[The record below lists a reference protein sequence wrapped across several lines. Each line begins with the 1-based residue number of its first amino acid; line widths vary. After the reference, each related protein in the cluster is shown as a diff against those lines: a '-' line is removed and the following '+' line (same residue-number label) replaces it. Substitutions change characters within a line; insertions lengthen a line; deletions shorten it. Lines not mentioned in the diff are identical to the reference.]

1 MIEAI
6 LNVIGGGQRFVVA
19 AHSHPDGDAMAST
32 LALVNFLLELG
43 KNVVAFNC
51 DGVPE
56 ELRFL
61 PGSAQ
66 VINEKG
72 QLGHYDAGF
81 ILDSGQLNRAG
92 DFLPEHCDQV
102 INIDHHP
109 HSQLFGSINYIDEEA
124 CATGALIYRI
134 IMAAG
139 HDVSA
144 NVAVCLY
151 TAILSD
157 TGSFRYSNANP
168 EAFAI
173 ASAMVKAGVSPWH
186 VAGNLYESH
195 PVERIK
201 LLSRV
206 LETLTVSS
214 CGRFG
219 SVVVTS
225 EMFSAT
231 GAGPEHTDGLINY
244 PRSIRGVEV
253 ALFFRQVDADSFKVS
268 FRSKGR
274 VDVGSLA
281 RELGG
286 GGHHNAAGATV
297 SGDMEQ
303 VRNVVF
309 GRLNELLLF
318 HYERYSHC

>member
-1 MIEAI
+1 MIDSI
-6 LNVIGGGQRFVVA
+6 LEVIRKGNRFLVA
-19 AHSHPDGDAMAST
+19 SHAHPDGDAMAST
-32 LALVNFLLELG
+32 LALVNFLRELG
-43 KNVVAFNC
+43 KEAIAFNV
-51 DGVPE
+51 DGVPD

-61 PGSAQ
+61 PGSHQ
-66 VINEKG
+66 VVSNQNE
-72 QLGHYDAGF
+72 LTNYDAGF
-81 ILDSGQLNRAG
+81 ILDSGQLARAG
-92 DFLPEHCDQV
+92 VFLPGHCLQV

-109 HSQLFGSINYIDEEA
+109 FSEMFGSINFLDEEA

-134 IMAAG
+134 ICGAG
-139 HDVSA
+139 HLVSPE
-144 NVAVCLY
+144 VAVCLY

-173 ASAMVKAGVSPWH
+173 ASAMVRVGVAPWH

-195 PVERIK
+195 PVEQIK

-219 SVVVTS
+219 SVAVTT
-225 EMFSAT
+225 EMFHVT

-253 ALFFRQVDADSFKVS
+253 ALFFRQVEGDLYKVS
-268 FRSKGR
+268 FRSKGH

-281 RELGG
+281 REFGG

-297 SGDMEQ
+297 CGNIDQ
-303 VRNVVF
+303 VREIVF
-309 GRLNELLLF
+309 DRLNQLLPL
-318 HYERYSHC
+318 SL

>member
-1 MIEAI
+1 MKTSPVMIEAI
-6 LNVIGGGQRFVVA
+6 LKVIREGTRFVVA
-19 AHSHPDGDAMAST
+19 SHAHPDGDAIAST
-32 LALVNFLLELG
+32 LALVNFLSELG
-43 KNVVAFNC
+43 KQAVAFNV

-56 ELRFL
+56 ELQFL
-61 PGSAQ
+61 PGANQ
-66 VINEKG
+66 VVSDPG
-72 QLGHYDAGF
+72 MLDSYDAGF
-81 ILDSGQLNRAG
+81 VLDSGQLDRAG
-92 DFLPEHCDQV
+92 AFLPEHCLQV

-109 HSQLFGSINYIDEEA
+109 HSQLFGSVNFVDEEA
-124 CATGALIYRI
+124 CATGALIHRVI
-134 IMAAG
+134 LAAG
-139 HDVSA
+139 HPLSLDVA
-144 NVAVCLY
+144 LCLY

-173 ASAMVKAGVSPWH
+173 ASGMVKAGVSPWH

-195 PVERIK
+195 PVERVK

-206 LETLTVSS
+206 LDTLIVSP

-219 SVVVTS
+219 SVAVTN
-225 EMFSAT
+225 EMFLAT

-253 ALFFRQVDADSFKVS
+253 ALFFRQVENDLFKVS
-268 FRSKGR
+268 FRSKGH

-297 SGDMEQ
+297 SGSMEQ
-303 VRNVVF
+303 VRKIVF
-309 GRLNELLLF
+309 DRLNQLLPL
-318 HYERYSHC
+318 SL

>member
-6 LNVIGGGQRFVVA
+6 LNVIREGTCFVVA
-19 AHSHPDGDAMAST
+19 SHAHPDGDAIAST
-32 LALVNFLLELG
+32 LAMANFLQELG
-43 KNVVAFNC
+43 KQAVAFNV

-61 PGSAQ
+61 PGADKVVSDPS
-66 VINEKG
+66 K
-72 QLGHYDAGF
+72 LGRYDAGF
-81 ILDSGQLNRAG
+81 VLDSGQLDRAG
-92 DFLPEHCDQV
+92 SFLSEYCLQLV
-102 INIDHHP
+102 NIDHHP
-109 HSQLFGSINYIDEEA
+109 HSQLFGSINYLDDEA
-124 CATGALIYRI
+124 CATGALIHRVI
-134 IMAAG
+134 LAAG
-139 HDVSA
+139 HPVSSD
-144 NVAVCLY
+144 VAVCLY

-173 ASAMVKAGVSPWH
+173 ASAMVEIGVSPWY

-195 PVERIK
+195 PIERVK

-206 LETLTVSS
+206 LDTLTVSS

-219 SVVVTS
+219 AVSATS
-225 EMFSAT
+225 EMFLAT

-253 ALFFRQVDADSFKVS
+253 ALFFRQVEDDLFKVS
-268 FRSKGR
+268 FRSKGH

-297 SGDMEQ
+297 SGSMEQ
-303 VRNVVF
+303 VRQIVF
-309 GRLNELLLF
+309 DRLNELLPL
-318 HYERYSHC
+318 SL

>member
-1 MIEAI
+1 MKTSPVMIEAI
-6 LNVIGGGQRFVVA
+6 LKVIREGTRFVVA
-19 AHSHPDGDAMAST
+19 SHAHPDGDAIAST
-32 LALVNFLLELG
+32 LALVNFLGELG
-43 KNVVAFNC
+43 KQAVAFNV

-56 ELRFL
+56 ELQFL
-61 PGSAQ
+61 PGANQ
-66 VINEKG
+66 VVSDPG
-72 QLGHYDAGF
+72 MLDSYDAGF
-81 ILDSGQLNRAG
+81 VLDSGQLDRAG
-92 DFLPEHCDQV
+92 AFLPEHCLQV

-109 HSQLFGSINYIDEEA
+109 HSQLFGSVNFVDEEA
-124 CATGALIYRI
+124 CATGALIHRVI
-134 IMAAG
+134 LAAG
-139 HDVSA
+139 HPLSLDVA
-144 NVAVCLY
+144 LCLY

-173 ASAMVKAGVSPWH
+173 ASGMVKAGVSPWH

-195 PVERIK
+195 PVERVK

-206 LETLTVSS
+206 LDTLIVSP

-219 SVVVTS
+219 SVAVTN
-225 EMFSAT
+225 EMFLAT

-253 ALFFRQVDADSFKVS
+253 ALFFRQVENDLFKVS
-268 FRSKGR
+268 FRSKGH

-297 SGDMEQ
+297 SGSMEQ
-303 VRNVVF
+303 VRKIVF
-309 GRLNELLLF
+309 DRLNQLLPL
-318 HYERYSHC
+318 SL

>member
-6 LNVIGGGQRFVVA
+6 LNVIREGNHFVVA
-19 AHSHPDGDAMAST
+19 SHAHPDGDAIAST
-32 LALVNFLLELG
+32 LALVNFLREIG
-43 KNVVAFNC
+43 KQAVAFNV

-56 ELRFL
+56 ELQFL
-61 PGSAQ
+61 PGAHQ
-66 VINEKG
+66 VVSDCSL
-72 QLGHYDAGF
+72 LGRYDAGF
-81 ILDSGQLNRAG
+81 ILDSGQLDRAG
-92 DFLPEHCDQV
+92 DFLPDHCLQL

-109 HSQLFGSINYIDEEA
+109 HSQLFGSVNYLDDDA
-124 CATGALIYRI
+124 CATGAMIHRVIL
-134 IMAAG
+134 ASG
-139 HDVSA
+139 HPVSPD
-144 NVAVCLY
+144 VAVCIY

-173 ASAMVKAGVSPWH
+173 ASAMIEAGVSPWH

-195 PVERIK
+195 PVEQVK

-206 LETLTVSS
+206 LDTLTVSS

-219 SVVVTS
+219 SVTVTS
-225 EMFSAT
+225 EMFLAT

-253 ALFFRQVDADSFKVS
+253 ALFFRQVESDLFKVS
-268 FRSKGR
+268 FRSKGH

-297 SGDMEQ
+297 SGSMEQ
-303 VRNVVF
+303 VRQIVF
-309 GRLNELLLF
+309 DRLNELLPL
-318 HYERYSHC
+318 SL